1 MTGGREPE
9 HLDPIDRAHLRDPQD
24 ETFVIARHPVAA
36 DLHDLA
42 RRFWIPVWHVAPG
55 AQAPQHVLQ
64 YPVCLVVVS
73 GDYARFYGVVSGLST
88 TTLTGRGWAVGL
100 MLQPAAGALLCGGD
114 VAEFTD
120 RYVEL
125 ETLGGL
131 DTLGARLVEDVR
143 AAMTPDPNDPD
154 AQGAARTLVEAALR
168 PLLPVDDEGLLVNAI
183 VAAVEES
190 PEILRVGQVC
200 ERFDLTERSLQ
211 RLTSRRL
218 GLSPKW
224 LIRRRRLHEA
234 AGRIRLGQTEL
245 ATVAADLG
253 YTDQS
258 HLTRDFR
265 AATGMTPGSFAR
277 RWRQTGE

>member
-1 MTGGREPE
+1 MTRGREPP
-9 HLDPIDRAHLRDPQD
+9 HLDPVDRAHLRDPKD
-24 ETFVIARHPVAA
+24 ETFAIARHPVAA
-36 DLHDLA
+36 DLQDLA

-120 RYVEL
+120 RHVDL
-125 ETLGGL
+125 ATIPRLDAGL
-131 DTLGARLVEDVR
+131 VQDVR
-143 AAMTPDPNDPD
+143 AAMAADPSDPD
-154 AQGAARTLVEAALR
+154 AQATARGLVEAALR

-190 PEILRVGQVC
+190 PELLRVGQVC
-200 ERFDLTERSLQ
+200 ERFGLTERTLQ

-234 AGRIRLGQTEL
+234 AGRLRLGRADL
-245 ATVAADLG
+245 ATVAAELG
-253 YTDQS
+253 YTDQA

-265 AATGMTPGSFAR
+265 AATGVTPGAFAR
-277 RWRQTGE
+277 RWRLSGG

>member
-1 MTGGREPE
+1 MWEEQEPHDESTRVDLLGDRHSDVGRGF
-9 HLDPIDRAHLRDPQD
+9 RVWRQ
-24 ETFVIARHPVAA
+24 RHGPAA
-36 DLHDLA
+36 DL
-42 RRFWIPVWHVAPG
+42 G
-55 AQAPQHVLQ
+55 A
-64 YPVCLVVVS
+64 VV
-73 GDYARFYGVVSGLST
+73 
-88 TTLTGRGWAVGL
+88 
-100 MLQPAAGALLCGGD
+100 D

-131 DTLGARLVEDVR
+131 DTLGAGLVEDVR
-143 AAMTPDPNDPD
+143 AAMAPDPSDPD
-154 AQGAARTLVEAALR
+154 AQATARTLVEAALR

-200 ERFDLTERSLQ
+200 ERFDLTERTLQ

-234 AGRIRLGQTEL
+234 AGLMRLGETDL
-245 ATVAADLG
+245 ATVAAELG
-253 YTDQS
+253 YTDQA

-265 AATGMTPGSFAR
+265 AATGMTPGAFAR
-277 RWRQTGE
+277 RWRQTEE